1 VAGSAFRRIY
11 IDLETELADR
21 LKDQTKLQ
29 GKSQRQLIRDAV
41 DAAVTKWEKEHGK
54 SKAK

>member
-1 VAGSAFRRIY
+1 MVGSAFRRIY

-54 SKAK
+54 SKK